1 MAAHLEN
8 KEIKAL
14 PVLAY
19 PDVRAQL
26 KSGDMLFTSGDYL
39 ISKAIQK
46 MTGSPWSHVGI
57 VFRLDSI
64 DRILLL
70 ESVEDMG

>member
-1 MAAHLEN
+1 MAEHMES
-8 KEIKAL
+8 KEIKAF
-14 PVLAY
+14 PVLKYA
-19 PDVRAQL
+19 DVRAKLQ
-26 KSGDMLFTSGDYL
+26 SGDILFTSGDYL

-64 DRILLL
+64 NRVLLL
-70 ESVEDMG
+70 LILP